1 MNVNA
6 IEENT
11 EQSRE
16 EEVRAY
22 RAQSDAVSRLST
34 LTSIMYQ
41 HVAIIPRI
49 KRKRKIRA
57 SIRAIQIGETIAE
70 IGVLLWAIEQAQRE
84 AEDLGWKEPKPYHMF
99 TCLGLEGRDLA
110 ETLEIIEKAK
120 ARRETS

>member
-1 MNVNA
+1 MTVNA

-11 EQSRE
+11 KQSRE

-22 RAQSDAVSRLST
+22 RAQSDAVSRLGT
-34 LTSIMYQ
+34 LTGIMYQ

-49 KRKRKIRA
+49 KRKRKIRPSVKA
-57 SIRAIQIGETIAE
+57 CQIGETMRE

-84 AEDLGWKEPKPYHMF
+84 AEALGWKEPKPYHMI
-99 TCLGLEGRDLA
+99 TSLGLEGRDLA

-120 ARRETS
+120 AREETS